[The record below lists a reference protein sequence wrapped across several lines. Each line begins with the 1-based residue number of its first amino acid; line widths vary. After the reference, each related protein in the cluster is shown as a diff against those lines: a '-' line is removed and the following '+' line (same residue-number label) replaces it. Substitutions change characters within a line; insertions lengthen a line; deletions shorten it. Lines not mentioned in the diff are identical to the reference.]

1 MSDENTSDK
10 NAADWKDKFSDLINT
25 CQTELKKTT
34 QIGLKM
40 VSASQSNAKLHDTY
54 EALGV
59 WLKEAVS
66 SGEIKV
72 ENEDIVNLIALA
84 NKLEDEIHAYEEE
97 VQNIKKG

>member
-1 MSDENTSDK
+1 MSTQNTT
-10 NAADWKDKFSDLINT
+10 DWKDKFSELLNT

-40 VSASQSNAKLHDTY
+40 VSASQSNAKLRDTY

-59 WLKEAVS
+59 WLKEAVAN
-66 SGEIKV
+66 GEIKI
-72 ENEDIVNLIALA
+72 ENEDVSNLIALA
-84 NKLEDEIHAYEEE
+84 NKLEAELHTYEEE